1 MTQPGASAR
10 PPADDTVACSRTD
23 LALYFLRLGATGFGG
38 PAALV
43 GRMHTELV
51 EERRWIAERDYEE
64 GLALSQL
71 APGPLAAQ
79 LAIYLGWVRGKVTG
93 AAIAGVA
100 FVAPSF
106 FMVVGLAALYV
117 RFGGLSWMQ
126 GAFYGVGAAVIA
138 LMGRSTFALTKKTLK
153 SDRLLW
159 GLMLVNAAS
168 TAVLQRESMLLVLAA
183 GLVTLVARGG
193 PPKAKVAASPLV
205 PAFLVTGLHGPVGP
219 ATLGKVLV
227 YFTTAGAFVFGSGLA
242 VVPFLHGGVV
252 TENAWLTER
261 QFVDAVAVAMLTP
274 GPVVITVG
282 FIGYLIAGTAG
293 ALLAAV
299 GVFVPCF
306 FVVVLAAP
314 HYRRI
319 VANARVKAFVQ
330 GVTAG
335 AVGAVA
341 GSVVVLA
348 RRALV
353 DGPTVLVC
361 GAALVA
367 LWRAKKL
374 PEPVVI
380 AVAALAGIVITRM
393 KGA

>member
-1 MTQPGASAR
+1 MTAPS
-10 PPADDTVACSRTD
+10 ADDTVPCSPRE
-23 LALYFLRLGATGFGG
+23 LGLYFLGLGATGFGG

-51 EERRWIAERDYEE
+51 EERRWIAERDYQE

-93 AAIAGVA
+93 AALAGVA

-126 GAFYGVGAAVIA
+126 GAFYGVGASVIA
-138 LMGRSTFALTKKTLK
+138 LMGRSTLALTKKTLK

-159 GLMLVNAAS
+159 ALMLVNAAS
-168 TAVLQRESMLLVLAA
+168 TAVLQKESMLLVLAA
-183 GLVTLVARGG
+183 GLVTLVVRGG
-193 PPKAKVAASPLV
+193 PPRAHPSVPSRLV
-205 PAFLVTGLHGPVGP
+205 PAFLVTGLHGPVGT

-282 FIGYLIAGTAG
+282 FIGYLVAGSAG
-293 ALLAAV
+293 AVLAAI

-348 RRALV
+348 RRALI
-353 DGPTVLVC
+353 DAPTVIVC
-361 GAALVA
+361 GAALLA
-367 LWRAKKL
+367 LWRVKKM
-374 PEPVVI
+374 PEPLVI
-380 AVAALAGIVITRM
+380 ALAAVAGIVITKL

>member
-1 MTQPGASAR
+1 VTAPA
-10 PPADDTVACSRTD
+10 ADDTAPCSRAE
-23 LALYFLRLGATGFGG
+23 LAFYFLGLGATGFGG

-51 EERRWIAERDYEE
+51 EERRWIAERDYQE

-79 LAIYLGWVRGKVTG
+79 LEIYLGWVRGNVAG
-93 AAIAGVA
+93 AALAGVA
-100 FVAPSF
+100 FVLPSF

-126 GAFYGVGAAVIA
+126 GAFYGVGASVIA
-138 LMGRSTFALTKKTLK
+138 LMGRSTLALTKKTLK

-168 TAVLQRESMLLVLAA
+168 TAVLQKESMLLVLAA
-183 GLVTLVARGG
+183 GLVTLVVRGR
-193 PPKAKVAASPLV
+193 PPSADPSVPSRLV
-205 PAFLVTGLHGPVGP
+205 PAFLVTGLHGPVGT
-219 ATLGKVLV
+219 ATLGKVLA

-282 FIGYLIAGTAG
+282 FIGYLVAGFAG
-293 ALLAAV
+293 ALLAAI

-353 DGPTVLVC
+353 DVPTVLVC
-361 GAALVA
+361 GAALLA
-367 LWRAKKL
+367 LWRVKKV
-374 PEPVVI
+374 PEPLII
-380 AVAALAGIVITRM
+380 AAAAVAGIVITKL

>member
-1 MTQPGASAR
+1 MTTGSVA
-10 PPADDTVACSRTD
+10 PAEAPVACTTRE
-23 LALYFLRLGATGFGG
+23 LAFYFLGLGATGFGG

-43 GRMHTELV
+43 GKMHSDLV
-51 EERRWIAERDYEE
+51 EKRRWITERDYEE
-64 GLALSQL
+64 GLALAQL

-79 LAIYLGWVRGKVTG
+79 LAIYLGWARGKVAG
-93 AAIAGVA
+93 AALIGAA

-138 LMGRSTFALTKKTLK
+138 LMGRSTLALTKKTLK
-153 SDRLLW
+153 ADRLLW
-159 GLMLVNAAS
+159 ALMVVNAAS
-168 TAVLQRESMLLVLAA
+168 TAILQKESMLLVLAA
-183 GLVTLVARGG
+183 GLVTLVVRGG
-193 PPKAKVAASPLV
+193 PPKASSSSPLV
-205 PAFLVTGLHGPVGP
+205 PAFLVTGLQGPVGA

-282 FIGYLIAGTAG
+282 FIGYLVAGVAG
-293 ALLAAV
+293 AVLAAI

-353 DGPTVLVC
+353 DVPTVLVC
-361 GAALVA
+361 GTALVA
-367 LWRAKKL
+367 LWRVKKL

-380 AVAALAGIVITRM
+380 AVAAVAGIVITRV